1 MTISKALLNDLQK
14 ILELQ
19 YLAYQSEGRLHN
31 NYSIQPLV
39 QTLPEVEQEY
49 HKGILL
55 KGSNNDG
62 EIIGSIRGFVE
73 GNTLFIGK
81 LIVHP
86 EEQGKGYGGQLLKA
100 IEQIYPDNRYEL
112 YTSNKSIK
120 NLSIYE
126 HLGYCRFKEVQVSP
140 DLILIYLEKGNYV
153 VK

>member
-1 MTISKALLNDLQK
+1 MIISEALPSDLQK

-31 NYSIQPLV
+31 NYSIQPLI
-39 QTLPEVEQEY
+39 QTLSEVEQEY
-49 HKGILL
+49 RKGTLL
-55 KGSNNDG
+55 KGTNHNG
-62 EIIGSIRGFVE
+62 EIIGSIRGYAE

-100 IEQIYPDNRYEL
+100 IEQIYPNYRYEL

-126 HLGYCRFKEVQVSP
+126 HMGYCRFKEVPVSTN
-140 DLILIYLEKGNYV
+140 LKLIYLEKV
-153 VK
+153 ITL